1 MVYNFVDIAR
11 MLLQSLAYQS
21 FPFLSIVKDLTGK
34 EGVKV
39 AGKTYSAFI
48 AR

>member
-1 MVYNFVDIAR
+1 MVYNFVDIVK

-21 FPFLSIVKDLTGK
+21 FLFLSIVKDLTGRK
-34 EGVKV
+34 EVRV
-39 AGKTYSAFI
+39 AGKTYSALI

>member
-21 FPFLSIVKDLTGK
+21 NPFLSIVKDLKGK
-34 EGVKV
+34 GRERG
-39 AGKTYSAFI
+39 AGKINSALS
-48 AR
+48 AY